1 MWNGH
6 NDASRMTHFLQPGV
20 NGIRGEFHC
29 SDGNMRSFEKC
40 FETKAFAMQAVACA
54 HYANVAVRE

>member
-1 MWNGH
+1 
-6 NDASRMTHFLQPGV
+6 MTHFLQPGV